1 MWGVKMKKMIKEF
14 FKDFKLQIKD
24 IKNGNIKRQIP
35 NMLTFSRALSPFI
48 IIPSMLLGEIKIA
61 IGALI
66 FFAITDFLDGR
77 IARKYNYVS
86 EFGVKLDAVCDKV
99 FAMSLVIPTVFECY
113 ILLFNLILEIA
124 ISYTNLLS
132 EAKGNHPRSTVIGKI
147 KTTLLSI
154 TLILVYIP
162 ETNIKVIFISSIVT
176 IICQVITLIKYI
188 SIDMDKDKKRKKAK
202 NK

>member
-1 MWGVKMKKMIKEF
+1 MMKKMIKDF
-14 FKDFKLQIKD
+14 FGDFKLQVKD

-48 IIPSMLLGEIKIA
+48 IIPAMLLGEIKIA

-66 FFAITDFLDGR
+66 FFAITDFLDGK

-86 EFGVKLDAVCDKV
+86 DFGVKLDAVCDKI
-99 FAMSLVIPTVFECY
+99 FAMSLVIPAVFECY

-132 EAKGNHPRSTVIGKI
+132 EAKGNHPRSTIIGKI

-162 ETNIKVIFISSIVT
+162 KTDIIIIFAASIVT

-188 SIDMDKDKKRKKAK
+188 SIDMDKDRKRKR
-202 NK
+202 NKI

>member
-1 MWGVKMKKMIKEF
+1 MIKDF
-14 FKDFKLQIKD
+14 FGDFKLQVRD

-48 IIPSMLLGEIKIA
+48 IIPAMLLGEIKIA

-66 FFAITDFLDGR
+66 FFAITDFLDGK

-86 EFGVKLDAVCDKV
+86 DFGVKLDAVCDKI
-99 FAMSLVIPTVFECY
+99 FAMSLVIPAVFECY

-132 EAKGNHPRSTVIGKI
+132 EAKGNHPRSTIIGKI

-154 TLILVYIP
+154 TLILIYIP
-162 ETNIKVIFISSIVT
+162 KTDIKIIFIASIVT

-188 SIDMDKDKKRKKAK
+188 NIDMDKDRKRKR
-202 NK
+202 NKI

>member
-1 MWGVKMKKMIKEF
+1 MMKKMIKDF
-14 FKDFKLQIKD
+14 FGDFKLQVRD

-48 IIPSMLLGEIKIA
+48 IIPAMLLGKIKIA

-66 FFAITDFLDGR
+66 FFAITDFLDGK

-86 EFGVKLDAVCDKV
+86 DFGVKLDAVCDKI
-99 FAMSLVIPTVFECY
+99 FAMSLVIPAVFECY

-132 EAKGNHPRSTVIGKI
+132 EAKGNHPRSTIIGKI

-154 TLILVYIP
+154 TLILIYIP
-162 ETNIKVIFISSIVT
+162 KTDIKIIFVASIVT

-188 SIDMDKDKKRKKAK
+188 NIDMDKDRKRKR
-202 NK
+202 NKI

>member
-1 MWGVKMKKMIKEF
+1 MIKDF
-14 FKDFKLQIKD
+14 FGDFKLQVRD

-48 IIPSMLLGEIKIA
+48 IIPAMLLGEIKIA

-66 FFAITDFLDGR
+66 FFAITDFLDGK

-86 EFGVKLDAVCDKV
+86 DFGVKLDAVCDKI
-99 FAMSLVIPTVFECY
+99 FAMSLVIPAVFECY

-132 EAKGNHPRSTVIGKI
+132 EAKGNHPRSTIIGKI

-154 TLILVYIP
+154 TLILIYIP
-162 ETNIKVIFISSIVT
+162 KTDIKIIFVASIVT

-188 SIDMDKDKKRKKAK
+188 NIDMDKDRKRKK
-202 NK
+202 NKI

>member
-1 MWGVKMKKMIKEF
+1 MMKKMIKDF
-14 FKDFKLQIKD
+14 FGDFKLQVRD

-48 IIPSMLLGEIKIA
+48 IIPAMLLGEIKIA

-66 FFAITDFLDGR
+66 FFAITDFLDGK

-86 EFGVKLDAVCDKV
+86 DFGVKLDAVCDKI
-99 FAMSLVIPTVFECY
+99 FAMSLVIPSIFECY

-132 EAKGNHPRSTVIGKI
+132 EAKGNHPRSTIIGKI

-154 TLILVYIP
+154 TLILIYIP
-162 ETNIKVIFISSIVT
+162 KTDIKIIFVASIVT

-188 SIDMDKDKKRKKAK
+188 SIDMDKDRKRKR
-202 NK
+202 NKI

>member
-1 MWGVKMKKMIKEF
+1 MKKMIKEF

-66 FFAITDFLDGR
+66 FFAITDFLDGK

-86 EFGVKLDAVCDKV
+86 EFGVKLDAVCDKI

>member
-1 MWGVKMKKMIKEF
+1 MIKDF
-14 FKDFKLQIKD
+14 FGDFKLQVRD

-48 IIPSMLLGEIKIA
+48 IIPAMLFGEMKIA

-66 FFAITDFLDGR
+66 FFAITDFLDGK

-86 EFGVKLDAVCDKV
+86 DFGIKLDAVCDKI
-99 FAMSLVIPTVFECY
+99 FAMSLVIPAVFECY

-132 EAKGNHPRSTVIGKI
+132 EAKGNHPRSTIIGKI

-162 ETNIKVIFISSIVT
+162 KTDIKIIFVASIVT

-188 SIDMDKDKKRKKAK
+188 SIDMDKDRKRKR
-202 NK
+202 NKI

>member
-1 MWGVKMKKMIKEF
+1 MMKKMIKDF
-14 FKDFKLQIKD
+14 FGDFKLQVRD

-48 IIPSMLLGEIKIA
+48 IIPAMLLGEIKIA

-66 FFAITDFLDGR
+66 FFAITDFLDGK

-86 EFGVKLDAVCDKV
+86 DFGVKLDAVCDKI
-99 FAMSLVIPTVFECY
+99 FAMSLVIPAVFECY

-132 EAKGNHPRSTVIGKI
+132 EAKGNHPRSTIIGKI

-154 TLILVYIP
+154 TLILIYIP
-162 ETNIKVIFISSIVT
+162 KTDIKIIFIASIVT

-188 SIDMDKDKKRKKAK
+188 SIDMDKDRKRKR
-202 NK
+202 NKI

>member
-1 MWGVKMKKMIKEF
+1 MIKDF
-14 FKDFKLQIKD
+14 FGDFKLQVRD

-48 IIPSMLLGEIKIA
+48 IIPAMLLGEIKIA

-66 FFAITDFLDGR
+66 FFAITDFLDGK

-86 EFGVKLDAVCDKV
+86 DFGVKLDAVCDKI
-99 FAMSLVIPTVFECY
+99 FAMSLVIPAVFECY

-132 EAKGNHPRSTVIGKI
+132 EAKGNHPRSTIIGKI

-154 TLILVYIP
+154 TLILIYIP
-162 ETNIKVIFISSIVT
+162 KTDIKIIFVASIVT

-188 SIDMDKDKKRKKAK
+188 SIDMDKDRKRKK
-202 NK
+202 NKI

>member
-1 MWGVKMKKMIKEF
+1 MIKDF
-14 FKDFKLQIKD
+14 FGDFKLQVRD

-48 IIPSMLLGEIKIA
+48 IIPAMLFGEIKIA

-66 FFAITDFLDGR
+66 FFAITDFLDGK

-86 EFGVKLDAVCDKV
+86 DFGVKLDAVCDKI
-99 FAMSLVIPTVFECY
+99 FAMSLVIPAVFECY

-132 EAKGNHPRSTVIGKI
+132 EAKGNHPRSTIIGKI

-154 TLILVYIP
+154 TLILIYIP
-162 ETNIKVIFISSIVT
+162 KTDIKIIFIASIVT

-188 SIDMDKDKKRKKAK
+188 NIDMDKDRKRKK
-202 NK
+202 NKI

>member
-1 MWGVKMKKMIKEF
+1 MMKKMIKDF
-14 FKDFKLQIKD
+14 FGDFKLQVRD

-48 IIPSMLLGEIKIA
+48 IIPAMLLGEIKIA

-66 FFAITDFLDGR
+66 FFAITDFLDGK

-86 EFGVKLDAVCDKV
+86 DFGIKLDAVCDKI
-99 FAMSLVIPTVFECY
+99 FAMSLVIPAVFECY

-132 EAKGNHPRSTVIGKI
+132 EAKGNHPRSTIIGKI

-162 ETNIKVIFISSIVT
+162 KTDIKIIFVASIVT

-188 SIDMDKDKKRKKAK
+188 SIDMDKDRKRKR
-202 NK
+202 NKI

>member
-1 MWGVKMKKMIKEF
+1 MMKKMIKDF
-14 FKDFKLQIKD
+14 FGDFKLQVRD

-48 IIPSMLLGEIKIA
+48 IIPAMLLGEIKIA

-66 FFAITDFLDGR
+66 FFAITDFLDGK

-86 EFGVKLDAVCDKV
+86 DFGVKLDAVCDKI
-99 FAMSLVIPTVFECY
+99 FAMSLVIPAVFECY

-132 EAKGNHPRSTVIGKI
+132 EAKGNHPRSTIIGKI

-154 TLILVYIP
+154 TLILIYIP
-162 ETNIKVIFISSIVT
+162 KTDIKIIFVASIVT

-188 SIDMDKDKKRKKAK
+188 SIDMDKDRKRKR
-202 NK
+202 NKI

>member
-1 MWGVKMKKMIKEF
+1 MMKKMIKDF
-14 FKDFKLQIKD
+14 FGD

-48 IIPSMLLGEIKIA
+48 IIPAMLLGEIKIA

-66 FFAITDFLDGR
+66 FFAITDFLDGK

-86 EFGVKLDAVCDKV
+86 DFGVKLDAVCDKI
-99 FAMSLVIPTVFECY
+99 FAMSLVIPAVFECY

-132 EAKGNHPRSTVIGKI
+132 EAKGNHPRSTIIGKI

-154 TLILVYIP
+154 TLILIYIP
-162 ETNIKVIFISSIVT
+162 KTDIIIIFVASIVT

-188 SIDMDKDKKRKKAK
+188 NIDMDKDRKRKR
-202 NK
+202 NKI

>member
-1 MWGVKMKKMIKEF
+1 MKKMIKEF

-86 EFGVKLDAVCDKV
+86 EFGVKLDAVCDKI

>member
-1 MWGVKMKKMIKEF
+1 MMKKMIKDF
-14 FKDFKLQIKD
+14 FGDFKLQVRD

-48 IIPSMLLGEIKIA
+48 IIPAMLLGEIKIA

-66 FFAITDFLDGR
+66 FFAITDFLDGK

-86 EFGVKLDAVCDKV
+86 DFGVKLDAVCDKI
-99 FAMSLVIPTVFECY
+99 FAMSLVIPAVFECY

-132 EAKGNHPRSTVIGKI
+132 EAKGNHPRSTIIGKI

-154 TLILVYIP
+154 TLILIYIP
-162 ETNIKVIFISSIVT
+162 KTDIKIIFVASIVT

-188 SIDMDKDKKRKKAK
+188 SIDMDKDRKRKK
-202 NK
+202 NKI

>member
-1 MWGVKMKKMIKEF
+1 MMKKMIKDF
-14 FKDFKLQIKD
+14 FGDFKLQVRD

-48 IIPSMLLGEIKIA
+48 IIPAMLLGKIKIA

-66 FFAITDFLDGR
+66 FFAITDFLDGK

-86 EFGVKLDAVCDKV
+86 DFGVKLDAVCDKI
-99 FAMSLVIPTVFECY
+99 FAMSLVIPAVFECY

-132 EAKGNHPRSTVIGKI
+132 EAKGNHPRSTIIGKI

-154 TLILVYIP
+154 TLILIYIP
-162 ETNIKVIFISSIVT
+162 KTDIKIIFVASIVT

-188 SIDMDKDKKRKKAK
+188 NIDMDKDRKRKI
-202 NK
+202 NKI

>member
-1 MWGVKMKKMIKEF
+1 MMKKMIKDF
-14 FKDFKLQIKD
+14 FGDFKLQVRD

-48 IIPSMLLGEIKIA
+48 IIPAMLLGEIKIA

-66 FFAITDFLDGR
+66 FFAITDFLDGK

-86 EFGVKLDAVCDKV
+86 DFGVKLDAVCDKI
-99 FAMSLVIPTVFECY
+99 FAMSLVIPAVFECY
-113 ILLFNLILEIA
+113 ILLFNLILEIV

-132 EAKGNHPRSTVIGKI
+132 EAKGNHPRSTIIGKI

-154 TLILVYIP
+154 TLILIYIP
-162 ETNIKVIFISSIVT
+162 KTDIKIIFVASIVT

-188 SIDMDKDKKRKKAK
+188 SIDMDKDRKRKR
-202 NK
+202 NKI

>member
-1 MWGVKMKKMIKEF
+1 MMKKMIKDF
-14 FKDFKLQIKD
+14 FGDFKLQVRD

-48 IIPSMLLGEIKIA
+48 IIPAMLLGEIKIA

-66 FFAITDFLDGR
+66 FFAITDFLDGK

-86 EFGVKLDAVCDKV
+86 DFGVKLDAVCDKI
-99 FAMSLVIPTVFECY
+99 FAMSLVIPAVFECY

-132 EAKGNHPRSTVIGKI
+132 EAKGNHPRSTIIGKI

-154 TLILVYIP
+154 TLILIYIP
-162 ETNIKVIFISSIVT
+162 KTDIKIIFIASIVT

-188 SIDMDKDKKRKKAK
+188 NIDMDKDRKRKK
-202 NK
+202 NKI

>member
-1 MWGVKMKKMIKEF
+1 MKKMIKDF
-14 FKDFKLQIKD
+14 FGDFKLQVRD

-48 IIPSMLLGEIKIA
+48 IIPAMLLGEIKIA

-66 FFAITDFLDGR
+66 FFAITDFLDGK

-86 EFGVKLDAVCDKV
+86 DFGVKLDAVCDKI
-99 FAMSLVIPTVFECY
+99 FAMSLVIPAVFECY

-132 EAKGNHPRSTVIGKI
+132 EAKGNHPRSTIIGKI

-154 TLILVYIP
+154 TLILIYIP
-162 ETNIKVIFISSIVT
+162 KTDIKIIFVASIVT

-188 SIDMDKDKKRKKAK
+188 SIDMDKDRKRKK
-202 NK
+202 NKI

>member
-1 MWGVKMKKMIKEF
+1 MIKDF
-14 FKDFKLQIKD
+14 FGDFKLQVRD

-48 IIPSMLLGEIKIA
+48 IIPAMLFGEIKIA

-66 FFAITDFLDGR
+66 FFAITDFLDGK

-86 EFGVKLDAVCDKV
+86 DFGVKLDAVCDKI
-99 FAMSLVIPTVFECY
+99 FAMSLVIPAVFECY

-132 EAKGNHPRSTVIGKI
+132 EAKGNHPRSTIIGKI

-154 TLILVYIP
+154 TLILIYIP
-162 ETNIKVIFISSIVT
+162 KTDIKIIFVASIVT

-188 SIDMDKDKKRKKAK
+188 SIDMDKDRKRKR
-202 NK
+202 NKI

>member
-1 MWGVKMKKMIKEF
+1 MMKKMIKDF
-14 FKDFKLQIKD
+14 FGDFKLQVRD

-48 IIPSMLLGEIKIA
+48 IIPAMLLGKIKIA

-66 FFAITDFLDGR
+66 FFAITDFLDGK

-86 EFGVKLDAVCDKV
+86 DFGVKLDAVCDKI
-99 FAMSLVIPTVFECY
+99 FAMSLVIPAVFECY

-132 EAKGNHPRSTVIGKI
+132 EAKGNHPRSTIIGKI

-154 TLILVYIP
+154 TLILIYIP
-162 ETNIKVIFISSIVT
+162 KIDIKIIFVASIVT

-188 SIDMDKDKKRKKAK
+188 NIDMDKDRKRKR
-202 NK
+202 NKI

>member
-1 MWGVKMKKMIKEF
+1 MMKKMIKDF
-14 FKDFKLQIKD
+14 FGDFKLQVRD

-48 IIPSMLLGEIKIA
+48 IIPAMLFGEMKIA

-66 FFAITDFLDGR
+66 FFAITDFLDGK

-86 EFGVKLDAVCDKV
+86 DFGIKLDAVCDKI
-99 FAMSLVIPTVFECY
+99 FAMSLVIPAVFECY

-132 EAKGNHPRSTVIGKI
+132 EAKGNHPRSTIIGKI

-162 ETNIKVIFISSIVT
+162 KTDIKIIFVASIVT

-188 SIDMDKDKKRKKAK
+188 SIDMDKDRKRKR
-202 NK
+202 NKI

>member
-1 MWGVKMKKMIKEF
+1 MMKKMIKDF
-14 FKDFKLQIKD
+14 FGDFKLQVRD
-24 IKNGNIKRQIP
+24 IKNRNIKRQIP

-48 IIPSMLLGEIKIA
+48 IIPAMLLGEIKIA

-66 FFAITDFLDGR
+66 FFAITDFLDGK

-86 EFGVKLDAVCDKV
+86 DFGVKLDAVCDKI
-99 FAMSLVIPTVFECY
+99 FAMSLVIPAVFECY

-132 EAKGNHPRSTVIGKI
+132 EAKGNHPRSTIIGKI

-154 TLILVYIP
+154 TLILIYIP
-162 ETNIKVIFISSIVT
+162 KTDIKIIFVASIVT

-188 SIDMDKDKKRKKAK
+188 NIDMDKDRKRKR
-202 NK
+202 NKI

>member
-1 MWGVKMKKMIKEF
+1 MIKDF
-14 FKDFKLQIKD
+14 FGDFKLQVRD

-48 IIPSMLLGEIKIA
+48 IIPAMLLGEIKIA

-66 FFAITDFLDGR
+66 FFAITDFLDGK

-86 EFGVKLDAVCDKV
+86 DFGVKLDAVCDKI
-99 FAMSLVIPTVFECY
+99 FAMSLVIPAVFECY
-113 ILLFNLILEIA
+113 ILLFNLILEIS

-132 EAKGNHPRSTVIGKI
+132 EAKGNHPRSTIIGKI

-154 TLILVYIP
+154 TLILIYIP
-162 ETNIKVIFISSIVT
+162 KTDIKIIFVASIVT

-188 SIDMDKDKKRKKAK
+188 NIDMDKDRKRKR
-202 NK
+202 NKI

>member
-86 EFGVKLDAVCDKV
+86 EFGVKLDAVCDKI

>member
-1 MWGVKMKKMIKEF
+1 MMKKMIKDF
-14 FKDFKLQIKD
+14 FGDFKLQVRD

-48 IIPSMLLGEIKIA
+48 IIPAMLLGEIKIA

-66 FFAITDFLDGR
+66 FFAITDFLDGK

-86 EFGVKLDAVCDKV
+86 DFGVKLDAVCDKI
-99 FAMSLVIPTVFECY
+99 FAMSLVIPAVFECY

-132 EAKGNHPRSTVIGKI
+132 EAKGNHPRSTIIGKI

-162 ETNIKVIFISSIVT
+162 KTDIKIIFVASIVT

-188 SIDMDKDKKRKKAK
+188 SIDMDKDRKRKR
-202 NK
+202 NKI

>member
-1 MWGVKMKKMIKEF
+1 MIKDF
-14 FKDFKLQIKD
+14 FGDFKLQVRD

-48 IIPSMLLGEIKIA
+48 IIPAMLLGEIKIA

-66 FFAITDFLDGR
+66 FFAITDFLDGK

-86 EFGVKLDAVCDKV
+86 DFGVKLDAVCDKI
-99 FAMSLVIPTVFECY
+99 FAMSLVIPAVFECY

-132 EAKGNHPRSTVIGKI
+132 EAKGNHPRSTIIGKI

-154 TLILVYIP
+154 TLILIYIP
-162 ETNIKVIFISSIVT
+162 KTDIKIIFVASIVT

-188 SIDMDKDKKRKKAK
+188 NIDMDKDRKRKR
-202 NK
+202 NKI

>member
-1 MWGVKMKKMIKEF
+1 MMKKMIKDF
-14 FKDFKLQIKD
+14 FGDFKLQVRD

-48 IIPSMLLGEIKIA
+48 IIPAMLLGEIKIA

-66 FFAITDFLDGR
+66 FFAITDFLDGK

-86 EFGVKLDAVCDKV
+86 DFGVKLDAVCDKI
-99 FAMSLVIPTVFECY
+99 FAMSLVIPAVFECY

-132 EAKGNHPRSTVIGKI
+132 EAKGNHPRSTIIGKI

-154 TLILVYIP
+154 TLILIYIP
-162 ETNIKVIFISSIVT
+162 KTDIIIIFVASIVT

-188 SIDMDKDKKRKKAK
+188 NIDMDKDRKRKR
-202 NK
+202 NKI

>member
-1 MWGVKMKKMIKEF
+1 MMKKMIKDF
-14 FKDFKLQIKD
+14 FGDFKLQVRD

-48 IIPSMLLGEIKIA
+48 IIPAMLLGEIKIA

-66 FFAITDFLDGR
+66 FFAITDFLDGK

-86 EFGVKLDAVCDKV
+86 DFGVKLDAVCDKI
-99 FAMSLVIPTVFECY
+99 FAMSLVIPAVFECY

-132 EAKGNHPRSTVIGKI
+132 EAKGNHPRSTIIGKI

-154 TLILVYIP
+154 TLILIYIP
-162 ETNIKVIFISSIVT
+162 KTDIKIIFVASIVT

-188 SIDMDKDKKRKKAK
+188 NIDMDKDRKRKR
-202 NK
+202 NKI